1 MHAIQLVLLAFAAY
15 ALIITVRRFRRGDLP
30 VLHFALWVVF
40 WLAAA
45 YVVIRPEMASAVAA
59 LFGVGRGA
67 DVVVYLALAAAFY
80 LIFRLFAK
88 VEDLD
93 RQLTKITR
101 AEALKDLPREHDG
114 K

>member
-1 MHAIQLVLLAFAAY
+1 MHVIQVILVIFAAY
-15 ALIITVRRFRRGDLP
+15 AVSITVRRFRRGDLP
-30 VLHFALWVVF
+30 VLHLIGWVIF

-45 YVVIRPEMASAVAA
+45 YVVIRPETASAVAA

-67 DVVVYLALAAAFY
+67 DVVVYLALVAAFY

-88 VEDLD
+88 IEDLD

-101 AEALKDLPREHDG
+101 AEALKDLPREHDD

>member
-1 MHAIQLVLLAFAAY
+1 
-15 ALIITVRRFRRGDLP
+15 
-30 VLHFALWVVF
+30 VV
-40 WLAAA
+40 
-45 YVVIRPEMASAVAA
+45 VRPETASAVAG

-88 VEDLD
+88 LEDID
-93 RQLTKITR
+93 RQLTKIVR

-114 K
+114 R